1 MMNAHSIEKIVIAT
15 DGSEYTHR
23 AIAFGLSLAK
33 KLGAKVYALSV
44 LDIAPVMSVPI
55 DGAWKGV
62 FDLMH
67 EECFKATA
75 YVKEAGEEIGVEVET
90 VVLEGKPAEK
100 IVEYAEE
107 NDIDLVVMG
116 TTGKSGLDRILLGSV
131 AERVVKL
138 SHVPVLVVRSDQE
151 IKNRKASQ

>member
-1 MMNAHSIEKIVIAT
+1 MNTLSIEKIVIAT
-15 DGSEYTHR
+15 DGSEYTKN
-23 AIAFGLSLAK
+23 AISFGLSLAK
-33 KLGAKVYALSV
+33 MLGAKVYALSV

-67 EECFKATA
+67 EECQKASA
-75 YVKEAGEEIGVEVET
+75 HVKKMGEAVGLEVES

-107 NDIDLVVMG
+107 NDMDLIVMG
-116 TTGKSGLDRILLGSV
+116 TMGKSGLDRILLGSV
-131 AERVVKL
+131 AERVVRI
-138 SHVPVLVVRSDQE
+138 SHTPVLVVRSDKE
-151 IKNRKASQ
+151 IENMEQHQ

>member
-1 MMNAHSIEKIVIAT
+1 MNAHSIEKIVIAT

-33 KLGAKVYALSV
+33 K
-44 LDIAPVMSVPI
+44 PVPI

-107 NDIDLVVMG
+107 NDIDLVIMG